1 MKTLISFLFL
11 FAAWQNTLFASDC
24 TYSINPDGVKVKW
37 TAFKTPAKAGV
48 SGIFKKLGMSKRGI
62 GKSLKGV
69 LTGATYKIDTESVFS
84 KNPGRD
90 VKIAKFFF
98 STLEGGAQISGEILG
113 MYPKKKRISLQVKM
127 NDVVKTIPLAY
138 SIHKNKLVAKG
149 YIDIFDFS
157 MGDELKALNKA
168 CFAKHEGKTWS
179 DVSIELQAKF
189 IKKCKKIKKK

>member
-1 MKTLISFLFL
+1 MKILISFLL
-11 FAAWQNTLFASDC
+11 LYAMWHNSLFASDC
-24 TYSINPDGVKVKW
+24 TYSIKQDGVKVKW

-48 SGIFKKLGMSKRGI
+48 SGIFKKLGMSKHGM

-69 LTGATYKIDTESVFS
+69 LTGATYKIDTESIFS

-90 VKIAKFFF
+90 IKIAKFFF
-98 STLEGGAQISGEILG
+98 STLEGGPQISGEILG
-113 MYPKKKRISLQVKM
+113 MDPKKKRISLQVKM
-127 NDVVKTIPLAY
+127 NDIVKTVPLSY
-138 SIHKNKLVAKG
+138 SIQRNKLVAKG
-149 YIDIFDFS
+149 HIDIFDFA

-168 CFAKHEGKTWS
+168 CFEKHEGKTWS